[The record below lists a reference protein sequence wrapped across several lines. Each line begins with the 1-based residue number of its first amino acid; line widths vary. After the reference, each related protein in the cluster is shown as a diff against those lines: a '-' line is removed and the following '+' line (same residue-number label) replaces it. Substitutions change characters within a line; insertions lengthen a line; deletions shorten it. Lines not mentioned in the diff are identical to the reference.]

1 MVGMDATE
9 PAVFILGDPDDATT
23 EDALRDGAV
32 RFRSRRGVRITE
44 RLLIEAL
51 PAKAP
56 GRVLCGFDSEGT
68 VALASAR
75 LWGDEV
81 PLVWWHLDAY
91 VTQKARRTLD
101 RHQVKVDIRCSPDLP
116 GAPVPGQPAPPADEA
131 PFDLIAL
138 PFPRGQ
144 EAQLGRE
151 LVEEAHAILRQGG
164 RLLASTGDR
173 RGEWLNKV
181 LRDVF
186 GNSTVAHQTRRDG
199 LCFAAK
205 RTKTKAEVRDHRHL
219 IKATL
224 RGRELTFEGRPGT
237 FGYARLDPGS
247 RVLADGVEVRP
258 GDVALDIGCGM
269 GVLGIAIA
277 PECARVMLVDSNA
290 RAVDLA
296 TRNAATNH
304 VPQVEVVLRADLEDL
319 GPPAFD
325 LAVTNPPYYSN
336 WRIAQSFVNTAAST
350 LRPGGR
356 LWLVAK
362 AAEKHAELLSERF
375 KDVRTTP
382 TPSGHALITGN
393 LPG

>member
-1 MVGMDATE
+1 MPCMDATE
-9 PAVFILGDPDDATT
+9 PALFILGDPDDATT
-23 EDALRDGAV
+23 EESLRDGAV

-68 VALASAR
+68 VALAGAR
-75 LWGDEV
+75 LWGDDA

-91 VTQKARRTLD
+91 VTAKARRSME
-101 RHQVKVDIRCSPDLP
+101 RHGVKVDVRCAPDLP
-116 GAPVPGQPAPPADEA
+116 GAPVPGEPPPAADEA

-151 LVEEAHAILRQGG
+151 LVEEAHAILKPGG
-164 RLLASTGDR
+164 KLLASTGDR

-186 GNSTVAHQTRRDG
+186 GNSTVAFETRRDG
-199 LCFAAK
+199 MCFAAK
-205 RTKTKAEVRDHRHL
+205 RTKAKAEVRDHRHVM
-219 IKATL
+219 KVTL

-247 RVLADGVEVRP
+247 RALADGVEVLP
-258 GDVALDIGCGM
+258 GDVALDIGCGI

-277 PECARVMLVDSNA
+277 PECKRVMLVDSNA
-290 RAVDLA
+290 RAVALA
-296 TRNAATNH
+296 TRNAATNQ
-304 VPQVEVVLRADLEDL
+304 VAQVEVVQRADLEDL

-325 LAVTNPPYYSN
+325 LAITNPPYYSN

-362 AAEKHAELLSERF
+362 ATEKHAELLKERF
-375 KDVRTTP
+375 KDIRTTA
-382 TPSGHALITGN
+382 TPSGHGLITGV